1 MSDDHR
7 EIDAESAAAAY
18 EASWTDPGEL
28 SEQFP
33 DYDFGFEPEESE
45 ESEEPEEPEAD
56 EGTDCAADCGCE
68 DEPAEFSEQA
78 RLQSDLDDAAE
89 ALGVGVYY
97 SLSALSSEAL
107 EFAEL
112 IDALARSAAGGVP
125 LDRGEVDTVRSW
137 AHSFVQVTGRLY
149 RVRGLVATTHERLY
163 QAEAPEP
170 QPVPAPPPPAW
181 VTRPLWEEP
190 AAAEATAAPTESPAP
205 GAEDEQPAAAAP
217 PEIVAPTL
225 PERLGIGPAQINAI
239 LTEATVVKAELRTRS
254 VPETIAEAILLVKA
268 GCTSADAGKHVGVS
282 SSTVS
287 RWVLTAR
294 QKFPELFGEAAG
306 EPEQGETEVDT
317 DEATETVEVPVDPE
331 ADASATAEDYAS
343 SWADPLA

>member
-45 ESEEPEEPEAD
+45 EPETD
-56 EGTDCAADCGCE
+56 EGTDCAPECGCE
-68 DEPAEFSEQA
+68 DELVEFSEQA

-125 LDRGEVDTVRSW
+125 LDRGEVNTVRSW
-137 AHSFVQVTGRLY
+137 THSFAQVTGRLHA
-149 RVRGLVATTHERLY
+149 VRDLVAKTHEHLY
-163 QAEAPEP
+163 RAEARKP
-170 QPVPAPPPPAW
+170 QPVQSPPPPAW

-190 AAAEATAAPTESPAP
+190 AAAAATTAPTESPAP
-205 GAEDEQPAAAAP
+205 EAEVATEDAQPAAAVE

-225 PERLGIGPAQINAI
+225 SERLGIGPAQINAI

-254 VPETIAEAILLVKA
+254 APETIAEAILLVKA
-268 GCTSADAGKHVGVS
+268 GCTSADAGKYVGVS

-287 RWVLTAR
+287 RWALTAR
-294 QKFPELFGEAAG
+294 QKFPELFGDAAAG
-306 EPEQGETEVDT
+306 EPEQTETEVDT
-317 DEATETVEVPVDPE
+317 DEVTETVEVPVDPE
-331 ADASATAEDYAS
+331 ADASATAEDYAT
-343 SWADPLA
+343 SWADPLV